1 MGPLQAGGHAGIA
14 EITRELKKIARSSA
28 KVLRSVARR
37 FTEEAGV
44 PRCPLTPPQET
55 RSPRARGLGPRK
67 AELSEQRFP
76 ESALHEPG
84 GQRSRS
90 KRTETERTWR
100 VRGQGKTEIPKF
112 CIRQE

>member
-44 PRCPLTPPQET
+44 PRCPLTT
-55 RSPRARGLGPRK
+55 PRRRPALLELGVSVPAK
-67 AELSEQRFP
+67 LS
-76 ESALHEPG
+76 
-84 GQRSRS
+84 SRS
-90 KRTETERTWR
+90 SAFQNPRYTNLGDREAEAREPRRSER
-100 VRGQGKTEIPKF
+100 GG
-112 CIRQE
+112 